1 MPRPRT
7 VNEADLLDA
16 ARTVFARSGHAAS
29 TVEVARE
36 AGVSQALLYQRYG
49 TKNALFLAAMVP
61 APVNAHAIV
70 GDIGEIDQLGA
81 RGHVVAIAGRL
92 LDHLSEVMPRVLHLV
107 THPTLAPELGRH
119 LHEHLGAPAV
129 LPAIARRLSVMA
141 RDGHAC
147 ATLDPYAA
155 SAALIAIAHGLA
167 LHDVAGVDD
176 PTRSEERR
184 GTGDMR
190 ARMSTVLDDAVSAL
204 WDGLGPEE
212 HARTD

>member
-61 APVNAHAIV
+61 GPVDAHAIV
-70 GDIGEIDQLGA
+70 GDIGEIDRLGA

-129 LPAIARRLSVMA
+129 LPAIAGRLSAMA
-141 RDGHAC
+141 RDGHAR
-147 ATLDPYAA
+147 ASLDPHAA
-155 SAALIAIAHGLA
+155 AAALIAIVHGLA
-167 LHDVAGVDD
+167 LHDVAGIND
-176 PTRSEERR
+176 PAPGGERHGTNDTRAP
-184 GTGDMR
+184 T
-190 ARMSTVLDDAVSAL
+190 STVLDDAVSAL
-204 WDGLGPEE
+204 WAGLERQE
-212 HARTD
+212 HARAS